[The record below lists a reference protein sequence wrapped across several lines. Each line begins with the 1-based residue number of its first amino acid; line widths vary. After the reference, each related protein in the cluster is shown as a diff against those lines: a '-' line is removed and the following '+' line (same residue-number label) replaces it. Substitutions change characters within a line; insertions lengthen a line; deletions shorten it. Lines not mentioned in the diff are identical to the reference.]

1 MRIENGSE
9 TLIRLIIRDQA
20 RFDHAESL
28 TAENP
33 IGYSL
38 HMNPMSLRTSAK
50 SSCRRELHGNE
61 RQIRMYRTTIGPA
74 AGFSRATKPSFRCRL
89 TSIGL
94 LAYTALFPL
103 PVGNPKAY
111 AQEKTSA
118 NNAAG
123 QNGAADQESKESGQA
138 NVVFQEDFSTGA
150 DRWETTDSGS
160 WELMQEGDNKIF
172 GLNKRISK
180 YEPKV
185 RSPHNIALIRDLT
198 VEDFAIEFSVR
209 STKDTGNHRDCC
221 VFFGY
226 QDPEHFYY
234 VHLGAKP
241 DPASGQIMIVDGAPR
256 RPLTQNTRPVPWD
269 DQWHRVRLERRFSSG
284 KIAVYFDSMDEPLM
298 QVEDK
303 SFGKGRIGIGSFD
316 DQNAFDDIKVIALNQ
331 KSSDGA
337 PSKPA
342 TNGNSKAENKKVA
355 GAKSTTQAQGT
366 KAPPARPEP
375 TFSDYVYA
383 QDSPRQRF
391 DFWKAK
397 SESPTPLVLLI
408 HGGGWKGGDK
418 TNYGNDPIKKYLNAG
433 ISVAAIN
440 YRFIDQAMEQGVEPP
455 VRAPLH
461 DAARALQTLRFKAV
475 EWNIDPNKVGATG
488 SSAGACTSLWL
499 AFHDDLADPNST
511 DPVARQSTRL
521 SCAAVVG
528 AQTSLDPIQL
538 RHWISNSIYGGH
550 AFGFAAKGRSREAE
564 FELLIE
570 NREKVLPWIREY
582 SPIEL
587 VNAGDPPVFLEYPK
601 QTKAPTLG
609 GKEADPTHSAMY
621 GIGLQKRCREVGV
634 DCQLVYPAMEKSG
647 ESTSLSSNSQ
657 EFLIRHLTGR

>member
-1 MRIENGSE
+1 MQNAAFAI
-9 TLIRLIIRDQA
+9 
-20 RFDHAESL
+20 
-28 TAENP
+28 
-33 IGYSL
+33 
-38 HMNPMSLRTSAK
+38 
-50 SSCRRELHGNE
+50 LHGP
-61 RQIRMYRTTIGPA
+61 YRTRTYSDRYVQIA
-74 AGFSRATKPSFRCRL
+74 V
-89 TSIGL
+89 GL
-94 LAYTALFPL
+94 LAFTILMIL
-103 PVGNPKAY
+103 PASSTSVH
-111 AQEKTSA
+111 AQEKNSLKTR
-118 NNAAG
+118 G
-123 QNGAADQESKESGQA
+123 DEQGD
-138 NVVFQEDFSTGA
+138 VVFREDFSKGA
-150 DRWETTDSGS
+150 DRWEPTDAAS
-160 WELMQEGDNKIF
+160 WELMQEGQNTVF
-172 GLNKRISK
+172 GLNKRVSA

-198 VEDFAIEFSVR
+198 VGDVAIEFSVR

-269 DQWHRVRLERRFSSG
+269 DQWHRVRLERHINSG
-284 KIAVYFDSMDEPLM
+284 KIAIYFDAMDEPLM

-303 SFGKGRIGIGSFD
+303 TFGAGRVGIGSFD
-316 DQNAFDDIKVIALNQ
+316 DQNAFDDIEVVALKPQ
-331 KSSDGA
+331 TSTVATAKIKSA
-337 PSKPA
+337 K
-342 TNGNSKAENKKVA
+342 TKAQPQ
-355 GAKSTTQAQGT
+355 GQGT
-366 KAPPARPEP
+366 KTPPARPTP
-375 TFSDYVYA
+375 TVADYVYA
-383 QDSPRQRF
+383 QDSPRQKF
-391 DFWKAK
+391 DFWKAQ

-418 TNYGNDPIKKYLNAG
+418 TNYGNVPIKKYLDAG

-461 DAARALQTLRFKAV
+461 DAARALQTLRYKAT
-475 EWNIDPNKVGATG
+475 EWNIDPNKIGATG

-499 AFHDDLADPNST
+499 AFHDDLADPNNA

-538 RHWISNSIYGGH
+538 RQWISNSIYGGH

-587 VNAGDPPVFLEYPK
+587 VSAGDPPVYLEYPK

-621 GIGLQKRCREVGV
+621 GVGLQKRCREVGV
-634 DCQLVYPAMEKSG
+634 DCQLVYPAMERRQ
-647 ESTSLSSNSQ
+647 ESTSLSADSQ

>member
-1 MRIENGSE
+1 MQN
-9 TLIRLIIRDQA
+9 TAFALIHRP
-20 RFDHAESL
+20 S
-28 TAENP
+28 
-33 IGYSL
+33 
-38 HMNPMSLRTSAK
+38 
-50 SSCRRELHGNE
+50 
-61 RQIRMYRTTIGPA
+61 RTTTYSYRFVRVA
-74 AGFSRATKPSFRCRL
+74 V
-89 TSIGL
+89 GL
-94 LAYTALFPL
+94 LACTILLTL
-103 PVGNPKAY
+103 PACITRVC
-111 AQEKTSA
+111 AQEKNSLKTREVER
-118 NNAAG
+118 G
-123 QNGAADQESKESGQA
+123 D
-138 NVVFQEDFSTGA
+138 VVFREDFSKGA
-150 DRWETTDSGS
+150 DRWEPTDSAS
-160 WELMQEGDNKIF
+160 WELMQEGQNTVF
-172 GLNKRISK
+172 GLNKRISA

-198 VEDFAIEFSVR
+198 VGDVAIEFSVR

-269 DQWHRVRLERRFSSG
+269 DQWHRVRLERRISSG
-284 KIAVYFDSMDEPLM
+284 KIAVYFDAMDEPLM

-303 SFGKGRIGIGSFD
+303 TFGIGLIGIGSFD
-316 DQNAFDDIKVIALNQ
+316 DQNAFDDIEVVAL
-331 KSSDGA
+331 
-337 PSKPA
+337 
-342 TNGNSKAENKKVA
+342 KAETSTREASKKKS
-355 GAKSTTQAQGT
+355 AKAKVQPQEQGT
-366 KAPPARPEP
+366 KTPPTRPIP
-375 TFSDYVYA
+375 TVADFVYA
-383 QDSPRQRF
+383 QDSPRQRL
-391 DFWKAK
+391 DFWKAN

-418 TNYGNDPIKKYLNAG
+418 TNYGNVPIKKYLDAG

-461 DAARALQTLRFKAV
+461 DAARALQTLRYKAA
-475 EWNIDPNKVGATG
+475 EWNIDPHKVGATG

-528 AQTSLDPIQL
+528 AQTSLDPVQL
-538 RHWISNSIYGGH
+538 RQWISNSIYGGH

-570 NREKVLPWIREY
+570 NRDKVLPWIREY

-587 VNAGDPPVFLEYPK
+587 VNAGDPPVYLEYPK

-621 GIGLQKRCREVGV
+621 GVGLQKRCSEVGV
-634 DCQLVYPAMEKSG
+634 DCQLVYPAMERSK
-647 ESTSLSSNSQ
+647 ESTSLSVNSQ